1 MNSFER
7 RNKIVDLVNAHG
19 SVMVLDLSNMFGI
32 SEVTIRTD
40 LRLLEEKGL
49 VTRFHGGA
57 ARPGSNLAESENQ
70 EVVLED
76 RYQLASDPKNASH
89 KQRRP

>member
-7 RNKIVDLVNAHG
+7 RNKIVDLVNAQG

-49 VTRFHGGA
+49 VTRFHGA
-57 ARPGSNLAESENQ
+57 PQSRAVTWLKVRIRKSYWRNATSWQAIRKNVLLRP
-70 EVVLED
+70 
-76 RYQLASDPKNASH
+76 P
-89 KQRRP
+89 PP

>member
-40 LRLLEEKGL
+40 L
-49 VTRFHGGA
+49 
-57 ARPGSNLAESENQ
+57 
-70 EVVLED
+70 
-76 RYQLASDPKNASH
+76 
-89 KQRRP
+89 